1 MKKVM
6 RTRVTALV
14 LTAILAATSFGT
26 GFTGMATVYA
36 AETMV
41 VDITDGVLNV
51 RSKPST
57 TSSIVGTLADGD
69 TVSVTSTED
78 GWAKI
83 EYYGTTAYVK
93 AEYLTEETSGVVE
106 MTEVT
111 ELSATGKVT
120 GTPTLNVR
128 SGAANTT
135 EMLGV
140 LNRGD
145 AVTITGKTSNDWYR
159 ISYNGKKGYVNSI
172 YIKLDTVEEEVAVS
186 ELSATGKVTGT
197 PTLNVRSGA
206 ANTTEKLGVLNRGD
220 AVTITGKTSNDW
232 YRISYNGKTGYVNS
246 VYIKLDTAQE
256 KITVTE
262 LSATGKVTGTP
273 TLNVRSGAANT
284 TDKLGVLD
292 RGDQVTITGKTSNN
306 WYRISFSGKTGYVN
320 SVYITLVEEEFK
332 VTGMTATGKVT
343 ASDSV
348 NVRKG
353 PGTSYASIGSVLSGK
368 TVNITGKTDNNWYR
382 ITYGSSVGYVSADY
396 IKIESTGNT
405 VDFTVKATNASGKI
419 IRSTTLNVRSGP
431 AASYELL
438 GVLKI
443 GDPVKIT
450 GKTSNNWYQ
459 ISYDG
464 KEAYINSI
472 YVRLDTDFKVTEKD
486 TKGIV
491 SLNGLVIRSGPAN
504 VYDQVGTLQKND
516 EIVITGVCENGWY
529 RILYNGGAAYVSDQY
544 VSEKTDGFTVTET
557 QATAT
562 VTGTATL
569 NVRSGPA
576 TTYDVLGTLAKN
588 DEVSITGLA
597 STGWY
602 QIKFGEKTGYVNGER
617 LTLSTTFK
625 VEDKDATATV
635 KTSSKKVYYYAGP
648 SILYENLGSLASG
661 ASIKITGVCGNGWYR
676 FENNG
681 KAAYIDGDALSV
693 SDADYTVT
701 ELSAT
706 GTIVNTTTLNVRSA
720 PYTTVS
726 ILGTLE
732 VGDTVVI
739 TGKTS
744 NNWYRINFGGQ
755 SGYVSTVRVK
765 LNTSY
770 TVEPMDEIGT
780 VYVDDATPL
789 NVRTGPATS
798 YDRIGTLSNGTIVT
812 ITGIVN
818 DSWYQ
823 IFYNSKV
830 GYVYASY
837 IVLSDDVTVSDLTA
851 DGKVVN
857 TAKVNIRK
865 GPDNTTE
872 ILKTVSSGTLLNI
885 TGKASNGWY
894 RVVYDGVT
902 GYVSNKYLE
911 IVSGTTVNK
920 TGWTTSELNVRSG
933 PSTSYSLITT
943 LSKDTEIKVLMKYG
957 DFYKINYGSNNSI
970 GYVSTTYVTFV
981 KPGEGGDG
989 QDGTKYAQA
998 QALLKVAQGEIGYV
1012 EGANNY
1018 TKYGAWYGLPNEAW
1032 CAMFVSWCAN
1042 EADIPTSIIPKMSWV
1057 PSMVSFYKGKNCY
1070 YARSSGYVPKPGD
1083 IIFFGS
1089 SSHVGIVESVT
1100 GTGSSATVNTI
1111 EGNTSDAVK
1120 RRSYSISSSYILGY
1134 GSVPY
1139 AY

>member
-6 RTRVTALV
+6 RTRVFALV

-26 GFTGMATVYA
+26 GFTGVTTVYA
-36 AETMV
+36 AETMM

-51 RSKPST
+51 RAQPNT
-57 TSSIVGTLADGD
+57 TSSILGTLVDGN
-69 TVSVTSTED
+69 TVTVTSTED

-83 EYYGTTAYVK
+83 EYYGTAAYVK
-93 AEYLTEETSGVVE
+93 AEYLTETTSGVVE
-106 MTEVT
+106 TLKIT
-111 ELSATGKVT
+111 ELSATGTVT
-120 GTPTLNVR
+120 GTT
-128 SGAANTT
+128 
-135 EMLGV
+135 
-140 LNRGD
+140 
-145 AVTITGKTSNDWYR
+145 
-159 ISYNGKKGYVNSI
+159 
-172 YIKLDTVEEEVAVS
+172 
-186 ELSATGKVTGT
+186 
-197 PTLNVRSGA
+197 TLNVRSGA
-206 ANTTEKLGVLNRGD
+206 ANTTEKLGVLDRGD
-220 AVTITGKTSNDW
+220 SVTITGKTSNNW
-232 YRISYNGKTGYVNS
+232 YQISFNGKTGYVNS
-246 VYIKLDTAQE
+246 IYIKLDTAE
-256 KITVTE
+256 EDVTVSK
-262 LSATGKVTGTP
+262 LSATGTVTGTT
-273 TLNVRSGAANT
+273 TLNVRSGSANT
-284 TDKLGVLD
+284 TDKIGVLD
-292 RGDQVTITGKTSNN
+292 RGDTVTITGKTSNN
-306 WYRISFSGKTGYVN
+306 WYRISFDGKTGYVN
-320 SVYITLVEEEFK
+320 SIYITLVKEEFK
-332 VTGMTATGKVT
+332 VTSMTATGKVT

-353 PGTSYASIGSVLSGK
+353 PGTSYTSIGSVLSGK

-382 ITYGSSVGYVSADY
+382 ITYGNSVGYVSAEY
-396 IKIESTGNT
+396 IKIESTGNR
-405 VDFTVKATNASGKI
+405 VDFTVKATNATGKI
-419 IRSTTLNVRSGP
+419 IQSTTLNVRSGP
-431 AASYELL
+431 SSSYELL

-459 ISYDG
+459 ISYEG

-472 YVRLDTDFKVTEKD
+472 YVRLDTDFTVTEKD
-486 TKGIV
+486 TQGIV

-504 VYDQVGTLQKND
+504 VYEQVGTLKKND
-516 EIVITGVCENGWY
+516 KLVITGVCENGWY
-529 RILYNGGAAYVSDQY
+529 RILYNGGAAYVSNQY
-544 VSEKTDGFTVTET
+544 VTEETDSYSVTET

-576 TTYDVLGTLAKN
+576 TTYDVLGTLSKD
-588 DEVSITGLA
+588 DEVSVTGLA

-602 QIKFGEKTGYVNGER
+602 EIEFGEKTGYVNGER
-617 LTLSTTFK
+617 LTLSTTFD

-635 KTSSKKVYYYAGP
+635 KTTSQTVYYYAGP

-661 ASIKITGVCGNGWYR
+661 ASIKITGVCENGWYR
-676 FENNG
+676 FDNHG
-681 KAAYIDGDALSV
+681 KAAYIDRDVLSI
-693 SDADYTVT
+693 SEADYTVT
-701 ELSAT
+701 DLSET

-720 PYTTVS
+720 PYTTVD

-744 NNWYRINFGGQ
+744 NNWYRINFDGQ
-755 SGYVSTVRVK
+755 SGYISTVRVK

-770 TVEPMDEIGT
+770 TVEAMDEIGT

-789 NVRTGPATS
+789 NVRTGPSTG
-798 YDRIGTLSNGTIVT
+798 YDRMGTLSNGTVVT

-837 IVLSDDVTVSDLTA
+837 IVLSDDVTVMDLTA

-885 TGKASNGWY
+885 TGKATNGWY
-894 RVVYDGVT
+894 RVVYNGVT

-920 TGWTTSELNVRSG
+920 TGWTTSELNVRTG

-943 LSKDTEIKVLMKYG
+943 LAKDTEINVLMKYG
-957 DFYKINYGSNNSI
+957 DFYKITYGSNNAI
-970 GYVSTTYVTFV
+970 GYVSATYVTFV
-981 KPGEGGDG
+981 EPGEGGGD
-989 QDGTKYAQA
+989 QDDTKYTQA
-998 QALLKVAQGEIGYV
+998 QVLLKVAQGELGYV
-1012 EGANNY
+1012 EGSNNY

-1032 CAMFVSWCAN
+1032 CAMFISWCAN

-1057 PSMVSFYKGKNCY
+1057 PSMVNFYKGKNCY

-1100 GTGSSATVNTI
+1100 GSGSSAIVNTI

-1139 AY
+1139 TN